1 MQLESNLCKVC
12 DGGALQEIV
21 EYRSLPRVTSDCTPF
36 RSGGRL
42 LVCETCGAAQS
53 PADRQWTAEIDEI
66 YAAYRSFQQYGG
78 PEQHVLDGATG
89 KLRRRSQVLLDRM
102 ATAPGFPRGGTVLDV
117 GCGGG
122 ATLRAFS
129 ERGGWQLF
137 GQELDRRDL
146 PLLRAIPSFE
156 SLFTCPLSQI
166 PRRFDLVTMVHSL
179 EHFIHPAR
187 ALQHL
192 RSKIAAGGRLF
203 VEVPDAG
210 VNPFDC
216 LVADHMV
223 HFTAVTLADLAVR
236 AGFAPDC
243 VSTTWVTKELSLVA
257 YPNGAVPA
265 PLSTDPEHEIRR
277 VRAQVEWLAD
287 LIEAAR
293 QAASSAPRFGL
304 FGSTIAATWLYG
316 VLGDHVDF
324 FVEEDSNRVGRT
336 HLDRP
341 IYSPQTVPP
350 GSVVF
355 LALAPHI
362 ARPVAARLSRL
373 LDLRVP
379 APMTVAASGLLKRS
393 SRSRVR
399 ASRPAVAKRVAAAGV
414 SIGEIDCPLPLP
426 KRHQKGNNEHLRA
439 RAAGSPC
446 PE

>member
-1 MQLESNLCKVC
+1 VQLASNFCKVC
-12 DGGALQEIV
+12 GGGALQEIA

-53 PADRQWTAEIDEI
+53 PADRQWSAEIGEI

-89 KLRRRSQVLLDRM
+89 QLRRRSQVLLDRM

-129 ERGGWQLF
+129 ERGCWRLF
-137 GQELDRRDL
+137 GQELDGRDL
-146 PLLRAIPSFE
+146 PLLRAIPGFE
-156 SLFTCPLSQI
+156 MLFTCPLPEI

-179 EHFIHPAR
+179 EHFIQPAP
-187 ALQHL
+187 ALRDL
-192 RSKIAAGGRLF
+192 RSKIAPGGRLF

-210 VNPFDC
+210 INPFDC

-223 HFTAVTLADLAVR
+223 HFTAATLGDLAVR

-257 YPNGAVPA
+257 YPNGTQPHR
-265 PLSTDPEHEIRR
+265 LSSDPEHEVRR
-277 VRAQVEWLAD
+277 VRAQVKWLAE
-287 LIEAAR
+287 LIETAH
-293 QAASSAPRFGL
+293 QAASAGARFGL

-316 VLGDHVDF
+316 VLGDRVDF
-324 FVEEDSNRVGRT
+324 FVEEDTNRVGRT

-341 IYSPQTVPP
+341 IYSPQTVPR

-362 ARPVAARLSRL
+362 ARHVAARVSRSPI
-373 LDLRVP
+373 DLRIP
-379 APMTVAASGLLKRS
+379 AAMPVAASGLLTRS
-393 SRSRVR
+393 VSRKSRVR
-399 ASRPAVAKRVAAAGV
+399 PSTPPVTVAT
-414 SIGEIDCPLPLP
+414 DYPPYP
-426 KRHQKGNNEHLRA
+426 KHRQKGNNEPLRA
-439 RAAGSPC
+439 RAAGTSG